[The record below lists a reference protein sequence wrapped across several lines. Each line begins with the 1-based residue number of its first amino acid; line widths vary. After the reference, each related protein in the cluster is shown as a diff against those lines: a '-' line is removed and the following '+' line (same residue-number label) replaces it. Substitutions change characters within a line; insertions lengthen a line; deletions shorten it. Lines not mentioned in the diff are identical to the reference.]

1 MTIQKLEKILTNYKF
16 KNKDVKIVVYQR
28 FNDFCL
34 FTLENNLD
42 KDIAGKITNEYIELY
57 GISGDETFIANEE
70 GISSLIKSIEYQ
82 LDNGYKL
89 IYYDASKQPLFKLSF
104 ISEKRVSEKEAKEVC
119 SKYLNSKD
127 YKYARL
133 SNDSHKVVYNFDCD
147 NITDEKLN

>member
-1 MTIQKLEKILTNYKF
+1 MTIQKLEKNLTNYKF

-82 LDNGYKL
+82 LDNGYK
-89 IYYDASKQPLFKLSF
+89 SS
-104 ISEKRVSEKEAKEVC
+104 S
-119 SKYLNSKD
+119 
-127 YKYARL
+127 
-133 SNDSHKVVYNFDCD
+133 
-147 NITDEKLN
+147 

>member
-1 MTIQKLEKILTNYKF
+1 M
-16 KNKDVKIVVYQR
+16 
-28 FNDFCL
+28 

-89 IYYDASKQPLFKLSF
+89 IYYDASKVEDEIFILFK
-104 ISEKRVSEKEAKEVC
+104 
-119 SKYLNSKD
+119 
-127 YKYARL
+127 
-133 SNDSHKVVYNFDCD
+133 
-147 NITDEKLN
+147 